1 MKLRHGRHRRDAL
14 PSQLC
19 QLLPFGCVNVDEAV
33 HVADAETLDRVW
45 GVKLPLGAETVLGA
59 KGLVR
64 EGVQGVNSIVLKK
77 IAWEGGF
84 GAGGEKERL
93 HSDPAAGL
101 VVVFDDCRRSH
112 LLI

>member
-1 MKLRHGRHRRDAL
+1 LRHGRHRRDAL
-14 PSQLC
+14 PSQVC
-19 QLLPFGCVNVDEAV
+19 QLLSFGCVNVDEAV

-45 GVKLPLGAETVLGA
+45 GVELPLGAETVLGA
-59 KGLVR
+59 GGVS
-64 EGVQGVNSIVLKK
+64 EGGGSGSQFYCIRK

>member
-45 GVKLPLGAETVLGA
+45 GVELPLGAETVLGGGGVSEGGGSGSQFYCV
-59 KGLVR
+59 KKSCMGGWVWGGRR
-64 EGVQGVNSIVLKK
+64 EGALT
-77 IAWEGGF
+77 
-84 GAGGEKERL
+84 
-93 HSDPAAGL
+93 
-101 VVVFDDCRRSH
+101 
-112 LLI
+112 